1 MAGLTVVE
9 RLKETLKKHKYA
21 VFILMLGLILM
32 WSPFSSEEDSATQP
46 ATPAEPQPSVSQ
58 QLSEILSQIQGA
70 GKVQV
75 MLSVEKGEETV
86 YQTDEEISGG
96 ESATTRITTV
106 IITDGDRA
114 QSGLIQQ
121 VIPPKY
127 LGAVVL
133 CQGAENAAVKL
144 AIVNAVSNITGISS
158 DRISV
163 LKMK

>member
-1 MAGLTVVE
+1 MDGMTIGKKLSGG
-9 RLKETLKKHKYA
+9 LKKHKYA
-21 VFILMLGLILM
+21 LLVLMLGLALM
-32 WSPFSSEEDSATQP
+32 WIPFSSEEKTEVQSEL
-46 ATPAEPQPSVSQ
+46 PAEQQPSVSQ

-70 GKVQV
+70 GEVQV
-75 MLSVEKGEETV
+75 MLSIEKGEETI
-86 YQTDEEISGG
+86 YQTDEEITGG
-96 ESATTRITTV
+96 ENTSSRVSTV

-133 CQGAENAAVKL
+133 CQGADNASVKL

>member
-1 MAGLTVVE
+1 MAGLTVIE

-21 VFILMLGLILM
+21 VFVLMLGLILM
-32 WSPFSSEEDSATQP
+32 WSPFSSDEDSATQP
-46 ATPAEPQPSVSQ
+46 TTPAEPQPSVSQ

-86 YQTDEEISGG
+86 YQRDEEISCG
-96 ESATTRITTV
+96 ENATTRISTV